1 MGQAG
6 TFSPVK
12 LICGV
17 IANRQDLFS
26 VSEAKLREIFGEVD
40 SKSDFFPFDYTDYYE
55 KQMGQGLKRVFL
67 SFYELI
73 NPEELSLLKI
83 KTNLLEEDIKTEA
96 GMELRAVNLDSGYL
110 TASALIMA
118 TVKDFSH
125 RIPLRNGIYAHLEFL
140 FGKNEIRTLPWT
152 YPDFKKP
159 DYHPFFLKVRKIYIQ
174 QIRSVKNE

>member
-1 MGQAG
+1 MGQVG

-12 LICGV
+12 LICGI

-26 VSEAKLREIFGEVD
+26 VSESKLSEIFGEID

-67 SFYELI
+67 SFYELMR
-73 NPEELSLLKI
+73 PEELSSIKI
-83 KTNLLEEDIKTEA
+83 KTNRLEENIKLKK
-96 GMELRAVNLDSGYL
+96 GMESRAVNLDPGYL

-125 RIPLRNGIYAHLEFL
+125 RIPLRNGIFAHLEFL

-159 DYHPFFLKVRKIYIQ
+159 DYHPFFLEVRKIYLK
-174 QIRSVKNE
+174 QIRSFKND